1 MAAKEQLFKTII
13 NWYKLRQFSN
23 GVATKQSGHIY
34 KVSDPPD
41 WLVQCFIN
49 IGLENSACMSGIY
62 LSSDIAFA
70 KLNKHKKLGD
80 VGSFVRL
87 LEATLYS
94 NDIEVRTAKHPRS
107 LEVFIYNE
115 TRLWLIAYK
124 LTSISEIVVSSA
136 YRVDERRLEQAR
148 QRNLL
153 HGIVLNL
160 VSVGGRP

>member
-1 MAAKEQLFKTII
+1 MAPKQQLFRAII

-23 GVATKQSGHIY
+23 AVATKKSGHIY
-34 KVSDPPD
+34 KVSAPPN
-41 WLVQCFIN
+41 WMVQCFTS
-49 IGLENSACMSGIY
+49 IGLENLDCMSGIY
-62 LSSDIAFA
+62 LSSETAFA

-94 NDIEVRTAKHPRS
+94 NDVEVRTAKHPRS

-160 VSVGGRP
+160 ERVGGRP